1 MGNTLNKHI
10 RVDEV
15 DWQRIKAAARKRS
28 VFPTRLL
35 ISSTFQAIEGGK
47 RPRIEA
53 KIYLLRSAMF
63 AGLAIARD
71 MEAGGRGDEIAEI
84 ARRISG
90 VAPELPPET

>member
-1 MGNTLNKHI
+1 MGNTLNKHV

-15 DWQRIKAAARKRS
+15 DWQRIMAAARERS
-28 VFPTRLL
+28 VSPTQL
-35 ISSTFQAIEGGK
+35 ISSTFEAIEGGK
-47 RPRIEA
+47 WPPTEA
-53 KIYLLRSAMF
+53 KNYLLRSAMF

-71 MEAGGRGDEIAEI
+71 IKAGGRGDEIAEI